1 MTCPMCGS
9 EKSILPDW
17 ERMQNFAF
25 GTSVAPGTSY
35 MRQEPISSATL
46 EGNVA
51 VPFLQSVI
59 SGVFAGIAAGGIAA
73 IVEQPKSAIIG
84 LITTSV
90 TSGLVWAIALQWH
103 NRLLW
108 TIEEITGA
116 DIDQDGAVGPP
127 RQTPI
132 DEVDER
138 YDNGTP
144 KLVKLDWLPIAPEET
159 QKLAIAVVVSG
170 VRFVRDDLVRAEA
183 IKFNDY
189 GKVMKVLLNRN
200 YLRKSGNGVVVT
212 YAGYRWLCKQIPTG
226 MTPLPYTSLQ

>member
-1 MTCPMCGS
+1 
-9 EKSILPDW
+9 
-17 ERMQNFAF
+17 MQNFAF
-25 GTSVAPGTSY
+25 GSVAPGTSY
-35 MRQEPISSATL
+35 MRQEPVALATL
-46 EGNVA
+46 EGNVT
-51 VPFLQSVI
+51 VPLLQSII
-59 SGVFAGIAAGGIAA
+59 SGAFAGVAAGGIAA
-73 IVEQPKSAIIG
+73 IVEQPQSPIIG
-84 LITTSV
+84 IVTASI

-108 TIEEITGA
+108 KFEEFTGA
-116 DIDQDGAVGPP
+116 DIDQDGVVGPP

-159 QKLAIAVVVSG
+159 QKLATAVLVDG
-170 VRFVRDDLVRAEA
+170 VRFTRRELSEVKALSIE
-183 IKFNDY
+183 DY
-189 GKVMKVLLNRN
+189 SKVMKVLLTRN

-212 YAGYRWLCKQIPTG
+212 YAGYRWLCKQIPPE